1 MYVCMSRSIYLS
13 IFNDII
19 SSLSRFGVRCRRAP
33 RAIFPAGPSQQA
45 GLTVTTNPL
54 IYTLYLNTEI
64 LALHTPLQ
72 IIIPSSLL
80 YSAHSKI
87 IIYLYSRR
95 EGGKGDT

>member
-33 RAIFPAGPSQQA
+33 RAIFPAGPSQA

-64 LALHTPLQ
+64 LALHTLQ